1 MSTRMLEFP
10 STVARV
16 IDQVCGVLF
25 AKNSKGFVESAL
37 LDEAVPSQVSTRGIS
52 SDEVLLGE
60 EALGSCVVPSRE
72 VDLRQPKRIL
82 VVF

>member
-37 LDEAVPSQVSTRGIS
+37 LDEAVSGQVSTRGVS
-52 SDEVLLGE
+52 SDEVLLRE
-60 EALGSCVVPSRE
+60 KTLGSSVVAGGE
-72 VDLRQPKRIL
+72 MDLR
-82 VVF
+82 